1 MKRLVPARSWQPS
14 SQVISL
20 FLGQCFM
27 TSFQRFI
34 FFHPL
39 PVWPRPMA
47 AVLLA
52 FVPNVAANPPTS
64 KMNHVTP
71 GSAAPLTK
79 QSVPDDQN
87 PPVILVDAV
96 FVPPCRDKTWSD
108 EALTDLGP
116 HRNHFPHRFFF
127 PLPVFN
133 SLLLPP
139 TTELRLSTKDPQ
151 HVLMIDPV

>member
-1 MKRLVPARSWQPS
+1 
-14 SQVISL
+14 
-20 FLGQCFM
+20 M
-27 TSFQRFI
+27 TSFERFI
-34 FFHPL
+34 FFRPL

-108 EALTDLGP
+108 DALLIWAHTGIISHTDSS
-116 HRNHFPHRFFF
+116 FPSLCSTPFFF
-127 PLPVFN
+127 
-133 SLLLPP
+133 LLQLSSVSQQKKDTSHKNNEVVVIIFSPP
-139 TTELRLSTKDPQ
+139 PQ
-151 HVLMIDPV
+151 HVLMIDPI